1 VNHIFSF
8 QVGKPAFFQMKL
20 GVKET
25 LGTQQVVESKQQ
37 EPTRPLAA
45 KNVQLMR
52 EGKVGSSTT
61 A

>member
-8 QVGKPAFFQMKL
+8 QVGKPTFFQMKL
-20 GVKET
+20 DVKET

-37 EPTRPLAA
+37 ERTRPLAA

-52 EGKVGSSTT
+52 EGKVRSSTT